1 MPNNKL
7 YFVTDAHLGAG
18 EDSRQREREL
28 CDLLD
33 QMKQDAAMVVFL
45 GDMFDFWFTY
55 RYVVPKGH
63 VRLLGK
69 MAELADAGIEL
80 HFFIG
85 NHDMWLFDYL
95 KEEIGVIM
103 HDEPDTL
110 EFDGKRFLVGHGD
123 GLGHLDRRYDFI
135 RRVFRCRFNQ
145 WLFTL
150 VPSRLTFGIAFGWSS
165 HSRKGHIKKNP
176 DVYKYLGDNREG
188 IVIYCRQRLERD
200 HFDYCVFG
208 HRHTPLVKDDCLPGC
223 IYVNVGDWLMHR
235 NYAVYHNGSMQLF
248 DLFPTASTNQPL
260 SY

>member
-7 YFVTDAHLGAG
+7 YFLSDAHLGAG
-18 EDSRQREREL
+18 DDSPQREREL
-28 CDLLD
+28 CVLLD

-95 KEEIGVIM
+95 KEEMGVIM

-110 EFDGKRFLVGHGD
+110 EFDGRRFLIGHGD
-123 GLGHLDRRYDFI
+123 GVGHLDRRYDII
-135 RRVFRCRFNQ
+135 RRIFRCRLNQ
-145 WLFTL
+145 RLFAL
-150 VPSRLTFGIAFGWSS
+150 LPSGLTFGIAHHWSNS
-165 HSRKGHIKKNP
+165 SRKGHIKKNP
-176 DVYKYLGDNREG
+176 KIFEYQGDDREG
-188 IVIYCRQRLERD
+188 IVIYCKERLMKE

-208 HRHTPLVKDDCLPGC
+208 HRHTPMVKDDCLPGC
-223 IYVNVGDWLMHR
+223 IYVNVGDWLLHR
-235 NYAVYHNGSMQLF
+235 NYAVYHDGTLQLI
-248 DLFPTASTNQPL
+248 DLLDEEQTR
-260 SY
+260 